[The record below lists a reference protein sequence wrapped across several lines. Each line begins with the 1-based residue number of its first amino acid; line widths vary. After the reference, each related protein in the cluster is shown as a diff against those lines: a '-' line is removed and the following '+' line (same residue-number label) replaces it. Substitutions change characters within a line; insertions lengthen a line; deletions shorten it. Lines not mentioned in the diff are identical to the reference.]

1 MNGGEKHM
9 EIRRAQAEDFT
20 FLSQH
25 DAHIAPD
32 ELEAQIERGRVLIAQ
47 EGGRCIGW
55 LRWNLFWDNTPF
67 LNLLFLLEG
76 FRQKGYGRQLM
87 QEWERRMAAQG
98 FRLVMTS
105 TLSSEQAQH
114 FYRALGYRD
123 AGSLLLEGE
132 PLEIFFTKN
141 LDVPEKKG

>member
-1 MNGGEKHM
+1 
-9 EIRRAQAEDFT
+9 
-20 FLSQH
+20 
-25 DAHIAPD
+25 
-32 ELEAQIERGRVLIAQ
+32 
-47 EGGRCIGW
+47 
-55 LRWNLFWDNTPF
+55 

-98 FRLVMTS
+98 FGLLMTS

-123 AGSLLLEGE
+123 AGSLFLEC
-132 PLEIFFTKN
+132 
-141 LDVPEKKG
+141 

>member
-1 MNGGEKHM
+1 M
-9 EIRRAQAEDFT
+9 EIRTVQAEDFA

-25 DAHIAPD
+25 DVHIARE
-32 ELEAQIERGRVLIAQ
+32 ELLAQIERGRILIAQ
-47 EGGRCIGW
+47 EGGQPIGW

-87 QEWERRMAAQG
+87 QAWESEMAQQG
-98 FRLVMTS
+98 YRLVMTS
-105 TLSSEQAQH
+105 TLASEQALH

-123 AGSLLLEGE
+123 AGSLLLEEE
-132 PLEIFFTKN
+132 PLEILFTKR
-141 LDVPEKKG
+141 L

>member
-1 MNGGEKHM
+1 M
-9 EIRRAQAEDFT
+9 EIRIAQAEDFA
-20 FLSQH
+20 FLSEH
-25 DAHIAPD
+25 DGHIAPD
-32 ELEAQIERGRVLIAQ
+32 ELEAQIERGRVLIAK
-47 EGGRCIGW
+47 EGGRRIGW

-67 LNLLFLLEG
+67 LNLLFLMEEH
-76 FRQKGYGRQLM
+76 RKKGYGRQLM

-98 FRLVMTS
+98 FRLLMTS

-132 PLEIFFTKN
+132 PLEIIFTKELGRN
-141 LDVPEKKG
+141 KPCLK

>member
-9 EIRRAQAEDFT
+9 EIRRAQAEDFA

-47 EGGRCIGW
+47 EGGRRIGW

-132 PLEIFFTKN
+132 PLEILFTKK
-141 LDVPEKKG
+141 LG

>member
-1 MNGGEKHM
+1 M
-9 EIRRAQAEDFT
+9 EIRRAQAEDFA

-25 DAHIAPD
+25 DAHIAPG
-32 ELEAQIERGRVLIAQ
+32 ELQAQIERGRILIAQ
-47 EGGRCIGW
+47 EGGQPIGW

-87 QEWERRMAAQG
+87 QAWESEMAQQG
-98 FRLVMTS
+98 YRIVMTS
-105 TLSSEQAQH
+105 TLASEQAQH

-123 AGSLLLEGE
+123 AGSLLLEEE
-132 PLEIFFTKN
+132 PLEILFTKR
-141 LDVPEKKG
+141 L